1 KSRRSRRDARGARAT
16 TKWPS
21 PPFPPRSP
29 VVFTPTPPVL
39 LCCYCDWEAGP
50 CRERRRGFRTGI
62 ALIGTTTRSLGLLPP
77 AKLAGSGSLRGSGG
91 GAGVFAEPAAAAMG
105 QDLVEIHP
113 RELQFTFEV
122 KKQSSCTVHL
132 ANKSNEYV
140 AFKVKTTSPKRYCVR
155 PNTGVI
161 LPRKT
166 CEFTVTMQALRTAPP
181 DMQLKDKFLVQTT
194 VVPYGTS
201 DEDLVPAFFSKE
213 SGRYIEESKLRV
225 VLVSASHSLEEE
237 PINGVHNTEPAVEVP
252 VLKEMPNI
260 ENEVLPAVAKEAHP
274 PMEKTPAIATE
285 IPSPIKETPGLR
297 EIPVPLNEAS
307 AASTESPTRKD
318 SSAIAIE
325 HGSTVTIEH
334 APAIT
339 IESPPPLKQS
349 TAIFKESPPL
359 EETLPKEAVVLSDR
373 GLFNVQ
379 NHQLSHVTEDVQNLK
394 SKLNNLESK
403 LEEAE
408 KMIIRLRE
416 ESRSTTQERDKLQQ
430 EMIFLRKKGTTR
442 SQVGFPLLFVVYVA
456 LLGTSLGYLLRL

>member
-1 KSRRSRRDARGARAT
+1 
-16 TKWPS
+16 
-21 PPFPPRSP
+21 
-29 VVFTPTPPVL
+29 
-39 LCCYCDWEAGP
+39 
-50 CRERRRGFRTGI
+50 
-62 ALIGTTTRSLGLLPP
+62 
-77 AKLAGSGSLRGSGG
+77 
-91 GAGVFAEPAAAAMG
+91 MG

-122 KKQSSCTVHL
+122 KKQSSCVVHL
-132 ANKSNEYV
+132 INKSNEYV

-155 PNTGVI
+155 PNTGVV

-201 DEDLVPAFFSKE
+201 DEELVPAFFSKE
-213 SGRYIEESKLRV
+213 TGRYIEESKLKV
-225 VLVSASHSLEEE
+225 VLVSAYQSLEEQ
-237 PINGVHNTEPAVEVP
+237 PTNGIHDTEPAVGIP

-260 ENEVLPAVAKEAHP
+260 ENEVPDVAKEVPASLAQA
-274 PMEKTPAIATE
+274 PAIVTG
-285 IPSPIKETPGLR
+285 IPSPVEETPGLR
-297 EIPVPLNEAS
+297 EIPVPLNEAP
-307 AASTESPTRKD
+307 AVLAESPSAQKD
-318 SSAIAIE
+318 PFAITVE
-325 HGSTVTIEH
+325 HASTVTIEH
-334 APAIT
+334 APAIS
-339 IESPPPLKQS
+339 IESPPSKQS
-349 TAIFKESPPL
+349 VAVFKESPPL
-359 EETLPKEAVVLSDR
+359 KQSVAVFKESPPLKQSIAVFMESSPLEETTPKEAVMLSDR

-403 LEEAE
+403 LDEAE

-430 EMIFLRKKGTTR
+430 EMVFLRKKGLPR
-442 SQVGFPLLFVVYVA
+442 SLGFPLLFVVYVA

>member
-1 KSRRSRRDARGARAT
+1 
-16 TKWPS
+16 
-21 PPFPPRSP
+21 
-29 VVFTPTPPVL
+29 
-39 LCCYCDWEAGP
+39 
-50 CRERRRGFRTGI
+50 
-62 ALIGTTTRSLGLLPP
+62 
-77 AKLAGSGSLRGSGG
+77 
-91 GAGVFAEPAAAAMG
+91 VFAEPAAAMG

-132 ANKSNEYV
+132 VNKSNEYV

-213 SGRYIEESKLRV
+213 TGRYIEESKLRV
-225 VLVSASHSLEEE
+225 ALVSASHSLEEE
-237 PINGVHNTEPAVEVP
+237 PINGVHDTEPAAEVP

-260 ENEVLPAVAKEAHP
+260 ENEVPVVAKEVCP
-274 PMEKTPAIATE
+274 PLEQTPAIATE
-285 IPSPIKETPGLR
+285 IPSPVKETPGLR
-297 EIPVPLNEAS
+297 EIPVPINEVP
-307 AASTESPTRKD
+307 AALTESPSNQKD

-325 HGSTVTIEH
+325 HASTVTIEH
-334 APAIT
+334 ASAIT
-339 IESPPPLKQS
+339 IESPPLKQS
-349 TAIFKESPPL
+349 TAVFKESPPL
-359 EETLPKEAVVLSDR
+359 EKTPKEAVMLSDR

-408 KMIIRLRE
+408 RMIIRLRE

-430 EMIFLRKKGTTR
+430 EMVFLRKKGAPR

>member
-1 KSRRSRRDARGARAT
+1 M
-16 TKWPS
+16 
-21 PPFPPRSP
+21 
-29 VVFTPTPPVL
+29 L
-39 LCCYCDWEAGP
+39 LIFLKE
-50 CRERRRGFRTGI
+50 
-62 ALIGTTTRSLGLLPP
+62 
-77 AKLAGSGSLRGSGG
+77 
-91 GAGVFAEPAAAAMG
+91 V
-105 QDLVEIHP
+105 
-113 RELQFTFEV
+113 EV

-132 ANKSNEYV
+132 VNKSNEYV

-201 DEDLVPAFFSKE
+201 DENLVPAFFSKE
-213 SGRYIEESKLRV
+213 TGRYIEESKLRV

-237 PINGVHNTEPAVEVP
+237 PINGVHDTEPAVEVP

-260 ENEVLPAVAKEAHP
+260 ENEVPAVAKEVP
-274 PMEKTPAIATE
+274 PPLEQTPAIATE
-285 IPSPIKETPGLR
+285 IPSPVKETPGLR
-297 EIPVPLNEAS
+297 EIPVPINEAP
-307 AASTESPTRKD
+307 AALTESSSNQKD

-325 HGSTVTIEH
+325 PASTVTIEH
-334 APAIT
+334 APATT
-339 IESPPPLKQS
+339 IESPPLKQS
-349 TAIFKESPPL
+349 TAVFKESPPL
-359 EETLPKEAVVLSDR
+359 EKTPPKEAVMLSDR

-408 KMIIRLRE
+408 RMIIRLRE

-430 EMIFLRKKGTTR
+430 EMVFLRKKGAPR

>member
-1 KSRRSRRDARGARAT
+1 
-16 TKWPS
+16 
-21 PPFPPRSP
+21 
-29 VVFTPTPPVL
+29 
-39 LCCYCDWEAGP
+39 
-50 CRERRRGFRTGI
+50 
-62 ALIGTTTRSLGLLPP
+62 
-77 AKLAGSGSLRGSGG
+77 
-91 GAGVFAEPAAAAMG
+91 MG

-260 ENEVLPAVAKEAHP
+260 ENEVLPAVAKEAPP
-274 PMEKTPAIATE
+274 PMEQTPAIATE
-285 IPSPIKETPGLR
+285 ISSPIKETPGLR

-339 IESPPPLKQS
+339 VESPPSLKQS

-430 EMIFLRKKGTTR
+430 EMVFLRKKGTTR